1 MVTGAAKAVS
11 KTCPDLRF
19 SSLEVKMRSLK
30 ITVDIVWARDSP
42 KINPHRDSPKIN
54 PHKNPHLR
62 AVQ

>member
-42 KINPHRDSPKIN
+42 KINPH
-54 PHKNPHLR
+54 KNPHLR

>member
-42 KINPHRDSPKIN
+42 KIKESDGNSHSLQGIGMKV
-54 PHKNPHLR
+54 
-62 AVQ
+62 A